1 MQGNVYVLVYG
12 SAAQLK
18 EGPRR
23 NESLEGKTEEYSRNL
38 GRDALEMVVG
48 REERKTKKDLLFKI

>member
-1 MQGNVYVLVYG
+1 MLGNVYVLVCG

-18 EGPRR
+18 EGPRW
-23 NESLEGKTEEYSRNL
+23 NESLEGKTEEYSRSL

-48 REERKTKKDLLFKI
+48 ERGEKMKKDLLFKI